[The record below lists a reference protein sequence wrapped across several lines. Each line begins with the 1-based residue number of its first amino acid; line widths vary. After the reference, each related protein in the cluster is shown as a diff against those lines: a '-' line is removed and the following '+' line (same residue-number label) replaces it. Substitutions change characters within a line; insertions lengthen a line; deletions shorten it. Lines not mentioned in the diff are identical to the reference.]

1 MSNDI
6 YFCISAGRMGPKKKG
21 QAKFTRPTLDNPLIV
36 GKSHE
41 ASKELAE
48 EIKAAICDRLK
59 GIFPPAVTKAV
70 ARESLKTEKDKDV
83 SDAKLKTKDYRA
95 EVNQRRK
102 ELRQCGEGLDLESR
116 KFVRTGLKQCLKGL
130 AANYSFLLLF
140 L

>member
-1 MSNDI
+1 MVFI
-6 YFCISAGRMGPKKKG
+6 FAFQLLRMGPKKKG

-36 GKSHE
+36 AKSHE

-59 GIFPPAVTKAV
+59 GLFPPAVTKAL
-70 ARESLKTEKDKDV
+70 ARESLKTEKEADV
-83 SDAKLKTKDYRA
+83 SDAKLKAKDYRA

-102 ELRQCGEGLDLESR
+102 ELRQCEGLDLESR

-130 AANYSFLLLF
+130 AANYFFLF